1 MDIVNRNR
9 IGRNSATRS
18 HTTMNYGVVPFCPF
32 NYCENSLI
40 KLSCPSETHCEK
52 KWRLIDAEN
61 YASLTTILDDGSNST
76 KKWPR
81 NAEDLVAG

>member
-1 MDIVNRNR
+1 MDVVNRNL
-9 IGRNSATRS
+9 IGRNSVTRS
-18 HTTMNYGVVPFCPF
+18 YSYYGAVPFSPF

-40 KLSCPSETHCEK
+40 KLICPSKMHSEK
-52 KWRLIDAEN
+52 KWRLIGAEN

-81 NAEDLVAG
+81 NAEDLVTV

>member
-1 MDIVNRNR
+1 MD
-9 IGRNSATRS
+9 
-18 HTTMNYGVVPFCPF
+18 YGAVPFCPF

-40 KLSCPSETHCEK
+40 KPICPSKKHCE
-52 KWRLIDAEN
+52 KWRLIGAEN

-81 NAEDLVAG
+81 NAEDLVTG